1 MPSAQ
6 EMLRHGPGR
15 FGCVMARIWNNL
27 IRSHVTITFH
37 LDERVGYFRK
47 HFQKRKN
54 WFWIADIGNW
64 TANLGSFVIL
74 LVFRCTYDNV
84 WCMYARFIT
93 FRSGTLDWQ
102 LYASVEFPK
111 DHTVGVCLQ
120 SAFPK
125 ICLVNLGGLE
135 VSSTAF
141 PMCSLISFS
150 QMHFLLMLSTTLLF
164 RL

>member
-15 FGCVMARIWNNL
+15 FGCVMARIWNKL
-27 IRSHVTITFH
+27 IRNHVTITFH
-37 LDERVGYFRK
+37 LDKRVGYFRN

-64 TANLGSFVIL
+64 TANFGSFVIL
-74 LVFRCTYDNV
+74 FVFRCMTMYDV
-84 WCMYARFIT
+84 CMLDSAT

>member
-1 MPSAQ
+1 MYDVCMLDSA
-6 EMLRHGPGR
+6 
-15 FGCVMARIWNNL
+15 
-27 IRSHVTITFH
+27 
-37 LDERVGYFRK
+37 
-47 HFQKRKN
+47 
-54 WFWIADIGNW
+54 
-64 TANLGSFVIL
+64 
-74 LVFRCTYDNV
+74 
-84 WCMYARFIT
+84 T